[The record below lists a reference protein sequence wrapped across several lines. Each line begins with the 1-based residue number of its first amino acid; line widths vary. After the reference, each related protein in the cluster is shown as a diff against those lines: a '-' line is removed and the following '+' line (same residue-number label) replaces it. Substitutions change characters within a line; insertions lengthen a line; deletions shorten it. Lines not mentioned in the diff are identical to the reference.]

1 MCRCAGW
8 WGWPPSSAAA
18 DRLLDPLVSTLALI
32 LLALLGAR
40 LSFSTRRVPSGYRLI
55 LRTGTHFL
63 FIGFLLG
70 PSALAFLT
78 ESAVDQLSPLVGLA
92 LGWIGL
98 LFGLQLDRTTLGQF
112 PRSFLIMAFGQ
123 AAVTFGVCVAV
134 GFLAAGYLG
143 FSGPTVSLLILGAS
157 ATACISTPASVAMV
171 SGNFMARGRVRE
183 LLFFVAALDGVVGI
197 VALHLTYVG
206 LHGTPLFAG
215 QGAEPVWFWAVAGI
229 ALGVVC
235 AIIFLWLLRLRPK
248 REELV
253 LYLLGLSALA
263 SGAAMQ
269 LQLSPLF
276 VGATAGILITNFNP
290 QWQRVFQLMHNW
302 EKAIYVILLL
312 LAGAAL
318 RFPTWWVVP
327 MALAYAAVRVVGKV
341 VGNALLVRT
350 AGITFDTP
358 RRLGLG
364 LIPQGGISIAMALSL
379 SVVLGAT
386 SPVLGG
392 LDAGQIL
399 FGTVVLGVV
408 FSELVG
414 PLFTTQ
420 ILRAAG
426 EITPEVEEAIAEGD
440 EWKAR
445 EKALTAARKAGDGTA
460 SSIAY
465 EEPSEPPSDGD

>member
-1 MCRCAGW
+1 M
-8 WGWPPSSAAA
+8 
-18 DRLLDPLVSTLALI
+18 DPLVSTLALI

-40 LSFSTRRVPSGYRLI
+40 FSFSTRRVPSGWQLV

-78 ESAVDQLSPLVGLA
+78 ESALDQLSPLVGLA

-98 LFGLQLDRTTLGQF
+98 LFGLQLDRNTLGQF
-112 PRSFLIMAFGQ
+112 PRSFLVMALGQ
-123 AAVTFGVCVAV
+123 AVVTFGVCAGV
-134 GFLAAGYLG
+134 GFVAAGYLG
-143 FSGPTVSLLILGAS
+143 FSGPTVTLVILGAS

-171 SGNFMARGRVRE
+171 SGNFMARGRIRE

-197 VALHLTYVG
+197 LALHLTYVG

-215 QGAEPVWFWAVAGI
+215 QGAEPVWFWAAAGI

-263 SGAAMQ
+263 SGAALQ

-276 VGATAGILITNFNP
+276 VGATAGAIITNFNP

-302 EKAIYVILLL
+302 EKAIYVIILL

-318 RFPTWWVVP
+318 RLTSWWLVP
-327 MALAYAAVRVVGKV
+327 LVLGYALVRVVGKV
-341 VGNALLVRT
+341 AGNALMVRT
-350 AGITFDTP
+350 AGLPFETP

-379 SVVLGAT
+379 LVVLGAT

-392 LDAGQIL
+392 LDAGQLL
-399 FGTVVLGVV
+399 FATVVLGVV

-414 PLFTTQ
+414 PLFTTRV
-420 ILRAAG
+420 LRAAG

-445 EKALTAARKAGDGTA
+445 EKALTAARRSGDGTA
-460 SSIAY
+460 SGIGYDEARK
-465 EEPSEPPSDGD
+465 PPPDGG